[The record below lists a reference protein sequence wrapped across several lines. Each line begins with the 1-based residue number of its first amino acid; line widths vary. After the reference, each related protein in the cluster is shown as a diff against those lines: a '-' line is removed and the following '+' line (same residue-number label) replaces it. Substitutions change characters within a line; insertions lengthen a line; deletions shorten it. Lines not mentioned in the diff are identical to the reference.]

1 MKGLLK
7 YLSPFA
13 PDQSGAASVFYE
25 LGGIIVICDAGG
37 CTGNI
42 CGFDEPRWFEKKSA
56 LFSAGLRDMDAI
68 LGRDDRL
75 VDKLKDAADRLD
87 AKFAVL
93 IGTPVPAVIATDFR
107 ALKRMAEKKCG
118 FPVLT
123 VECTGTRLYDRGAEE
138 AYLELFRRF
147 AEKNVEKDKNAV
159 GVIGVNPLDVSQ
171 THADQILREKL
182 KKEGFSSVY
191 CYGMGDAP
199 KEADTSDSCD
209 EKDSFIVSCC
219 GEEDNLTAVKKAGT
233 VAKNIVVAPSGI
245 RAAQYL
251 EKEFGTPYEVRYPF
265 LPDEFREKLHALY
278 GKKVLIVHQQVAA
291 NEIRREILV
300 GNSSTTI
307 DGTEINAV
315 NEKKSL
321 APEECGECS
330 DKKNNII
337 CGSWFMQVPQ
347 LKESQDVFFEREDEF
362 ISFVENGYFDA
373 IVGDARFRRALRGFQ
388 GEFVECP
395 HFAVSGTISD

>member
-13 PDQSGAASVFYE
+13 PDQSGAVSVFYE

-138 AYLELFRRF
+138 AYLELFRSF
-147 AEKNVEKDKNAV
+147 AGKNVEKDKNAV

-171 THADQILREKL
+171 THADRVLREKL
-182 KKEGFSSVY
+182 RKEGYSSVY
-191 CYGMGDAP
+191 CYGMGD
-199 KEADTSDSCD
+199 T
-209 EKDSFIVSCC
+209 
-219 GEEDNLTAVKKAGT
+219 LTAVRKAGT

-251 EKEFGTPYEVRYPF
+251 EKEFGTPYEVRYP
-265 LPDEFREKLHALY
+265 LLSAEFREKLHALY

-291 NEIRREILV
+291 NEIRQEILV
-300 GNSSTTI
+300 GKGSAAI
-307 DGTEINAV
+307 DGAEINAV
-315 NEKKSL
+315 NEKNSL
-321 APEECGECS
+321 APKECGECS

-337 CGSWFMQVPQ
+337 CGSWFMQMPQ
-347 LKESQDVFFEREDEF
+347 LKEPLDVFFEWEDEF
-362 ISFVENGYFDA
+362 LSYVENGNFDA
-373 IVGDARFRRALRGFQ
+373 IVGDARFCRALREFQ

-395 HFAVSGTISD
+395 HFAVSGTISGI

>member
-13 PDQSGAASVFYE
+13 PDQSGAVSVFYE
-25 LGGIIVICDAGG
+25 LGGIIIICDAGG

-123 VECTGTRLYDRGAEE
+123 IECTGTRLYDRGAEE
-138 AYLELFRRF
+138 AYLELFRTF
-147 AEKNVEKDKNAV
+147 AEKNAAKDKNAV

-171 THADQILREKL
+171 THADQVLKEKL
-182 KKEGFSSVY
+182 RAEGFSSVY
-191 CYGMGDAP
+191 CYGMGDVSN
-199 KEADTSDSCD
+199 EEDTSACCG
-209 EKDSFIVSCC
+209 EKGSLIVDGC
-219 GEEDNLTAVKKAGT
+219 GEEDNLTSVRKAGSA
-233 VAKNIVVAPSGI
+233 AKNIVVSPSGI

-251 EKEFGTPYEVRYPF
+251 QKEFGTPYEVRYP
-265 LPDEFREKLHALY
+265 LLSDEFREKLHALY

-291 NEIRREILV
+291 NAIRQEIR
-300 GNSSTTI
+300 GGKGCS
-307 DGTEINAV
+307 EIN
-315 NEKKSL
+315 
-321 APEECGECS
+321 
-330 DKKNNII
+330 
-337 CGSWFMQVPQ
+337 GS
-347 LKESQDVFFEREDEF
+347 
-362 ISFVENGYFDA
+362 
-373 IVGDARFRRALRGFQ
+373 
-388 GEFVECP
+388 
-395 HFAVSGTISD
+395 